1 MKKGARSLIVGA
13 TVMAAVVAACGGSPA
28 GSATDD
34 TQAATSGESVVIT
47 VEPSAIP
54 AFVAEREGFFGDID
68 VEVTTVGYE
77 EAESLLLAGQTHIAW
92 MGPLDVAKFVSE
104 GEEFRY
110 LSTAGALNM
119 YNGIVVRAEDG
130 DVYNDV
136 TDLVGKRLGIPG
148 FGTGT
153 WATFDVFARSVFDI
167 ASPEDD
173 FEIVTADS
181 GALLAMLER
190 GEIDGALLFAAQSA
204 AGRYMEQF
212 KTVFSFT
219 EAMQEEYGVPL
230 VVNGPAA
237 TREWI
242 EADPDT
248 VDAIVSGLDQAVA
261 WMKDNPEAFDVDG
274 KYADLG
280 EGDGWHNSEETTAGI
295 LALVGEGEW
304 YRTSNDF
311 TDEWQSAVYEIIQ
324 AGEGSLVDSVPP
336 MEEIFAD
343 AG

>member
-1 MKKGARSLIVGA
+1 
-13 TVMAAVVAACGGSPA
+13 MAAVVAACGGSPA

-77 EAESLLLAGQTHIAW
+77 EAESLLPAGQTHNAW
-92 MGPLDVAKFVSE
+92 M
-104 GEEFRY
+104 
-110 LSTAGALNM
+110 
-119 YNGIVVRAEDG
+119 
-130 DVYNDV
+130 
-136 TDLVGKRLGIPG
+136 
-148 FGTGT
+148 
-153 WATFDVFARSVFDI
+153 
-167 ASPEDD
+167 ASL
-173 FEIVTADS
+173 VTADS

-242 EADPDT
+242 EANPDT

-336 MEEIFAD
+336 ME
-343 AG
+343 